1 MGSENRVSSVPVW
14 FQCWIGQYMEIIRT
28 LSVHEKW
35 KRYSDH
41 MTYCYYLVH
50 AKMHRAHIINKLKK
64 YITFC
69 VLFYLFRC
77 ISNTILH
84 RLYFL
89 RSSSLLPRSFPAT
102 IQLLNSGHCMV
113 YILFNDTNK
122 KVKFCQYF
130 GTTRPFLGTEKINEI
145 NNNNNTFLNN
155 KKKMNGITTR

>member
-28 LSVHEKW
+28 LPVHEKW
-35 KRYSDH
+35 KRYSDN

-50 AKMHRAHIINKLKK
+50 AKMYRAHIINKLKK
-64 YITFC
+64 YKTFC

-89 RSSSLLPRSFPAT
+89 RSSSLLPRSFPGT

-122 KVKFCQYF
+122 KS
-130 GTTRPFLGTEKINEI
+130 KILSI
-145 NNNNNTFLNN
+145 FRDHPSLLRD
-155 KKKMNGITTR
+155 KKK

>member
-28 LSVHEKW
+28 LPVYEKW

-50 AKMHRAHIINKLKK
+50 AKMYRAHIINKLKK
-64 YITFC
+64 YKTFC

-84 RLYFL
+84 RLYF
-89 RSSSLLPRSFPAT
+89 FAEF
-102 IQLLNSGHCMV
+102 
-113 YILFNDTNK
+113 LFTSQKFSWDNLV
-122 KVKFCQYF
+122 VKFWSLYGLYIIQ
-130 GTTRPFLGTEKINEI
+130 RHEQKSKILSI
-145 NNNNNTFLNN
+145 FRDHPSILRDKKN
-155 KKKMNGITTR
+155 K